1 MHAELN
7 IPDGKDLLAQVGG
20 SLDDRHCARTHDTG
34 HYPRELYL
42 NDKAVRVAS
51 GFKTAEK
58 GAAAE
63 EFCINLVRNGHIK
76 GVVGVNIRL
85 KVSPSEH
92 RGASS
97 GRPSGVYLM
106 PVALSCVNSFDD
118 FRKAFTEYK
127 IQNPLKYKH
136 MLRVWGLT
144 KYNLGTDA
152 YSLGIDL
159 FSLGLD
165 KYSKGEDLYSK
176 GEDLYS
182 KGLDKYSKGEDLFSK
197 GLDKYSKGEDLF
209 SKGEDLYSKG
219 EDLFSKG
226 EDLFSKGEDLFS
238 KGRSMHDKG
247 TSMAKM
253 GTKPGNF
260 RPGHSGSKPKGAKSK
275 LPPGFHGKPEKI
287 LRVLQDTFTDEQL
300 SQAFQRKSAGGFEMR
315 ESGRGKNLY
324 QLVNAKSAPTTPF
337 KGVKCFEGAR
347 YKNLKALHDEAVA
360 DFDNDLDDFDDLE

>member
-127 IQNPLKYKH
+127 IQHPLKYKH
-136 MLRVWGLT
+136 MLQFWGLT

-152 YSLGIDL
+152 HSLGIDL
-159 FSLGLD
+159 YSLGLD
-165 KYSKGEDLYSK
+165 KYSKGED
-176 GEDLYS
+176 
-182 KGLDKYSKGEDLFSK
+182 KYSKGEDLFSL

-219 EDLFSKG
+219 EDLYSKG

-238 KGRSMHDKG
+238 KGRSMHDEG

-260 RPGHSGSKPKGAKSK
+260 GHPGHTVSKPKGATSK

-287 LRVLQDTFTDEQL
+287 LRVLQDNFTDEQL
-300 SQAFQRKSAGGFEMR
+300 SQVFQRKSAGGFEMR
-315 ESGRGKNLY
+315 ESGRAKNLY
-324 QLVNAKSAPTTPF
+324 QLVNAKSAPATPF